1 MSMERIPADGWW
13 THAGHVARYTYAT
26 QHLRPGDIV
35 NDVACGV
42 GYGAAVLGPSVFRY
56 RGYDRPG
63 VPDVVAFGGHHPDGR
78 VMEFREA
85 DLNDPEWYPLAADA
99 TVCFETLEHVTDP
112 ARLASVLALH
122 TQRVIFVSVPT
133 VPTVHVNP
141 HHLHDFAEADVPPLF
156 PGFAVAEV
164 WAQPEELSHVW
175 RLERA

>member
-1 MSMERIPADGWW
+1 MP
-13 THAGHVARYTYAT
+13 
-26 QHLRPGDIV
+26 
-35 NDVACGV
+35 
-42 GYGAAVLGPSVFRY
+42 PSTC
-56 RGYDRPG
+56 
-63 VPDVVAFGGHHPDGR
+63 GR
-78 VMEFREA
+78 VTLSTTSPA
-85 DLNDPEWYPLAADA
+85 GSA
-99 TVCFETLEHVTDP
+99 T